1 MSHDPAS
8 QRDDRKATQWTRAA
22 DGKRRTGPWFHG
34 GEALAISMRRTWSE
48 ALFCHEADKDINLT
62 NAAKADLARLTST
75 RSTLLPTHM
84 AHISGGRNKDV
95 EKIATIAPIDHGSGE
110 PGSGSHGFNA
120 RRSFSTWRGDR
131 EASQSDI
138 VPNYQGCK
146 ETQLPTFCRINT
158 K

>member
-1 MSHDPAS
+1 MLPYLGC
-8 QRDDRKATQWTRAA
+8 KADFHSKPGCWTAVFSTPHPGIYA
-22 DGKRRTGPWFHG
+22 
-34 GEALAISMRRTWSE
+34 RTWSE